1 MRMVFGGGSVL
12 FVLGIFGLY
21 ALVILALWR
30 LMRAHEMLAQA
41 VQEIAVRL
49 NSQANNRSNEQP

>member
-1 MRMVFGGGSVL
+1 MVFGGFSVL